1 MQHAGEN
8 PLYYL
13 WYVYIVLALSVQD
26 ETLVHCSITVL
37 DKYDF
42 SFQVSLGEDVYDVS
56 AYTYICTYMHVWMY
70 VCLC

>member
-1 MQHAGEN
+1 M
-8 PLYYL
+8 
-13 WYVYIVLALSVQD
+13 QD

-56 AYTYICTYMHVWMY
+56 AYMYVRTYLRTRLN
-70 VCLC
+70 VCLCWLVRVHVRMSVLVGMSAYT